1 MIYGQDEPV
10 ATPTIDLY
18 DTNMMQM
25 YVNAAR
31 EQYKAAQEE
40 QKEFLKTYG
49 DFYSPFAKDNDF
61 WYNHTMGPVQNLF
74 NEAAARGI
82 DLARSP
88 EGRAML
94 ARVLRDIPYA
104 KLATIRRN
112 AAAGE
117 EYLKNR
123 AALQKAGKY
132 NDDYEKYIL
141 GQAGFP
147 AFEDWDSST
156 MGAWT
161 RTSPEEY
168 KDLHDSTYQWVDNN
182 KKRYLRMTPDGRYQI
197 WGVTDD
203 DIRSSLTPHLSG
215 FVGNNLGAYH
225 LANAKR
231 EVLAENPNMSDDE
244 ANAAAMKRLQDNIVQ
259 ANREYTYE
267 EREADPYATL
277 AQKEAYDAAREARQ
291 RAFTAAEHAKDRA
304 NDNYWKQ
311 KEFDAKYGN
320 DNRPLSLTEILDEG
334 SNRKQ
339 DKLKG
344 VDTYG
349 RPVNSEGKMDLS
361 TVEQNVKRIISY
373 NDNLHKNKRGDVY
386 HGKIANYWRRMF
398 TNGHLDASKLKKAKV
413 INSNGQMH
421 EAYYRALDKTY
432 SAHRYNAK
440 TGEQLVNDYAMPYY
454 NNHSV
459 VIPTGSTIANNSAM
473 NALFGNNIT
482 KYGGYGN
489 KYRSIKFGKQY
500 HYAYARAAQVLP
512 KTGGGSGV
520 HLRKESIYRKFDKF
534 LKEGGGVTMWQA
546 PGNQDVYYTK
556 IGNQRDLRSWAS
568 IPYEK
573 LEAFFDK
580 NAKSEIQKMDLI
592 RSLGLKAYDE
602 DSKIIGADGKQK
614 WDKIKYIQ
622 IPISKTIDNETI
634 LDLGEWDLEYD
645 KARFGAKSALDYAPY
660 RESDAFLK

>member
-31 EQYKAAQEE
+31 EQYRAAQEE

-94 ARVLRDIPYA
+94 ARALRDIPYA

-141 GQAGFP
+141 NQAGLP

-182 KKRYLRMTPDGRYQI
+182 KKRYLRMTPDGRYQV

-231 EVLAENPNMSDDE
+231 EVLAENPNLSDAE
-244 ANAAAMKRLQDNIVQ
+244 ANALAMKRLQDNIVQ

-267 EREADPYATL
+267 EREVDPYAKDAIDFDQQWKL
-277 AQKEAYDAAREARQ
+277 AVMKENAADRRAARAEAGADR
-291 RAFTAAEHAKDRA
+291 RAMLPYLYQDPGADIIPQGAADQQEGEQIGNYENSKKSFESNKKKQEKTA
-304 NDNYWKQ
+304 WKNQ
-311 KEFDAKYGN
+311 KAAYGKLNPSDKRIAVKYGKAYRVLSN
-320 DNRPLSLTEILDEG
+320 SKSTDAERKAAADYIRKADNKKDANFITWKNSFLT
-334 SNRKQ
+334 RM
-339 DKLKG
+339 DK
-344 VDTYG
+344 T
-349 RPVNSEGKMDLS
+349 NW
-361 TVEQNVKRIISY
+361 QNVSTTEGLAGYSIQTPQQLYQRSKKIFTELNVISDLGDQAKLSINEMLGYSKDGENNRIGHTRKGRVEGGVARDLKAIVMGNMTGRRRYKSDSIIRRLSKYIKSHDLEYKIKPNNVSGREYASGVINGKRY
-373 NDNLHKNKRGDVY
+373 NVVSEVATFDKDSEL
-386 HGKIANYWRRMF
+386 
-398 TNGHLDASKLKKAKV
+398 SKLL
-413 INSNGQMH
+413 S
-421 EAYYRALDKTY
+421 ALNESDLK
-432 SAHRYNAK
+432 
-440 TGEQLVNDYAMPYY
+440 DYDI
-454 NNHSV
+454 V
-459 VIPTGSTIANNSAM
+459 
-473 NALFGNNIT
+473 
-482 KYGGYGN
+482 
-489 KYRSIKFGKQY
+489 
-500 HYAYARAAQVLP
+500 
-512 KTGGGSGV
+512 
-520 HLRKESIYRKFDKF
+520 
-534 LKEGGGVTMWQA
+534 
-546 PGNQDVYYTK
+546 
-556 IGNQRDLRSWAS
+556 
-568 IPYEK
+568 
-573 LEAFFDK
+573 
-580 NAKSEIQKMDLI
+580 KS
-592 RSLGLKAYDE
+592 
-602 DSKIIGADGKQK
+602 ADGS
-614 WDKIKYIQ
+614 WN
-622 IPISKTIDNETI
+622 IPISTYYGHGQTWANVNTS
-634 LDLGEWDLEYD
+634 YD
-645 KARFGAKSALDYAPY
+645 KRITGASEAAKRQSVRQG
-660 RESDAFLK
+660 REYTNQLQNR

>member
-61 WYNHTMGPVQNLF
+61 WYNNTMGPVQNLF

-94 ARVLRDIPYA
+94 ARALRDIPYA

-123 AALQKAGKY
+123 AALQKVGKY

-141 GQAGFP
+141 NQQGLP

-231 EVLAENPNMSDDE
+231 EVLAENPNLSDAE
-244 ANAAAMKRLQDNIVQ
+244 ANALAMKRLQDNIVQ

-267 EREADPYATL
+267 EREVDPYAKDAIDY
-277 AQKEAYDAAREARQ
+277 AQQLNLERMREDAADRRAARAEAAADRRAMLPYLQQDPGDVIPLGAADQQAQEQVMGYKNKKDDFIKSKKSEQSAAWNSQ
-291 RAFTAAEHAKDRA
+291 RAAYGKLNPSDKRIAIKYGKMFRLLSNKNATA
-304 NDNYWKQ
+304 KQ
-311 KEFDAKYGN
+311 KEEAQRYINLANNKKDANFVSWRNAFGN
-320 DNRPLSLTEILDEG
+320 RMRVSGNPEAQWLQYSTTQGAVGYNSSTPQQLYKTSHDIFNRLNDIGGLGDAAKLAINQGLGYSVDKNTGNRMG
-334 SNRKQ
+334 S
-339 DKLKG
+339 
-344 VDTYG
+344 
-349 RPVNSEGKMDLS
+349 S
-361 TVEQNVKRIISY
+361 
-373 NDNLHKNKRGDVY
+373 KRGYLGSGATRDIEAITVANMTGQRRY
-386 HGKIANYWRRMF
+386 KYDSILRRLSRLFKSEDHYYVVTPENVTKRKYASGQIGGKRYNVINEIATFANGSKIANF
-398 TNGHLDASKLKKAKV
+398 LD
-413 INSNGQMH
+413 G
-421 EAYYRALDKTY
+421 Y
-432 SAHRYNAK
+432 SETQLAQYGITKNA
-440 TGEQLVNDYAMPYY
+440 GGGWDVPI
-454 NNHSV
+454 S
-459 VIPTGSTIANNSAM
+459 
-473 NALFGNNIT
+473 T
-482 KYGGYGN
+482 KYGHG
-489 KYRSIKFGKQY
+489 Q
-500 HYAYARAAQVLP
+500 L
-512 KTGGGSGV
+512 
-520 HLRKESIYRKFDKF
+520 
-534 LKEGGGVTMWQA
+534 
-546 PGNQDVYYTK
+546 
-556 IGNQRDLRSWAS
+556 WANINS
-568 IPYEK
+568 
-573 LEAFFDK
+573 AFDK
-580 NAKSEIQKMDLI
+580 NLTGAGETAKRQATRQAVENTAQFKN
-592 RSLGLKAYDE
+592 
-602 DSKIIGADGKQK
+602 Q
-614 WDKIKYIQ
+614 
-622 IPISKTIDNETI
+622 
-634 LDLGEWDLEYD
+634 
-645 KARFGAKSALDYAPY
+645 
-660 RESDAFLK
+660 

>member
-94 ARVLRDIPYA
+94 ARALRDIPYA

-141 GQAGFP
+141 GQAGLP

-231 EVLAENPNMSDDE
+231 EVLAENPNLSDAE
-244 ANAAAMKRLQDNIVQ
+244 ADALAMKRLQDNIVQ

-267 EREADPYATL
+267 EREVDPYAKNAIDFAQQWKL
-277 AQKEAYDAAREARQ
+277 ATMKENAADRRAARAEAGADRRAMLPYLQQDFGDVPPLGAADQQAQEQALGYKNTKDDFVKSKKSEQSAAWNSQ
-291 RAFTAAEHAKDRA
+291 RSA
-304 NDNYWKQ
+304 
-311 KEFDAKYGN
+311 YG
-320 DNRPLSLTEILDEG
+320 
-334 SNRKQ
+334 
-339 DKLKG
+339 KLNAS
-344 VDTYG
+344 D
-349 RPVNSEGKMDLS
+349 
-361 TVEQNVKRIISY
+361 KRI
-373 NDNLHKNKRGDVY
+373 
-386 HGKIANYWRRMF
+386 A
-398 TNGHLDASKLKKAKV
+398 
-413 INSNGQMH
+413 
-421 EAYYRALDKTY
+421 
-432 SAHRYNAK
+432 
-440 TGEQLVNDYAMPYY
+440 
-454 NNHSV
+454 
-459 VIPTGSTIANNSAM
+459 
-473 NALFGNNIT
+473 T
-482 KYGGYGN
+482 KYGKMFRLLSNKNATPEQKKEAQKYITLANNKKDANFVSWRNAFNHRMSVSESPESQWLQYSTTQGSAKYTPGTPQQLYKNSHDIFDRLNNIGELGDAAKLAINQGLGYSVD
-489 KYRSIKFGKQY
+489 K
-500 HYAYARAAQVLP
+500 
-512 KTGGGSGV
+512 KTGNRMGSSKRGSLGFGSGATRDIEAITV
-520 HLRKESIYRKFDKF
+520 ADMTGQRRYKYDSIVRRLSRLFKSKDHSYVITPENVTKRKYASGQIGGKRYNVINEIATFADGSDISKF
-534 LKEGGGVTMWQA
+534 LDGYSEAQLAQYGITRNAGGGW
-546 PGNQDVYYTK
+546 DVPISTK
-556 IGNQRDLRSWAS
+556 YGHGQLWANINS
-568 IPYEK
+568 
-573 LEAFFDK
+573 AFDK
-580 NAKSEIQKMDLI
+580 NLTGTSETAKRQATRQAVENTAQFKN
-592 RSLGLKAYDE
+592 
-602 DSKIIGADGKQK
+602 Q
-614 WDKIKYIQ
+614 
-622 IPISKTIDNETI
+622 
-634 LDLGEWDLEYD
+634 
-645 KARFGAKSALDYAPY
+645 
-660 RESDAFLK
+660 